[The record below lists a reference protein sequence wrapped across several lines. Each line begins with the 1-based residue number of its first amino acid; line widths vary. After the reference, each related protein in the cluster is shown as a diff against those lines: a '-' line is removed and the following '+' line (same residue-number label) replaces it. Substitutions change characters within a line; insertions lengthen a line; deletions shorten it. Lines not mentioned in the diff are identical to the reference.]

1 MGSPIEITVTVDT
14 DETTRRFVEKKIR
27 GLLQL
32 REYDA
37 YVDTVNLPEDEIE
50 VTIEVQSPQDAQ
62 NIKNRILEVSG
73 VESVS

>member
-1 MGSPIEITVTVDT
+1 MGSPIEITVTVNT
-14 DETTRRFVEKKIR
+14 DETSRRFVEKKIR

-37 YVDTVNLPEDEIE
+37 YVDTVNLPDDELE
-50 VTIEVQSPQDAQ
+50 VTVDVTSPQEGQ
-62 NIKNRILEVSG
+62 QLKQRLLEVYG